1 MYSSIV
7 IATDAALRETDITM
21 VVFGTQGCT
30 EPISLWAPNDE
41 WQEVPEEE
49 EETEETPRKGRSLF
63 SRDN

>member
-1 MYSSIV
+1 
-7 IATDAALRETDITM
+7 M

-41 WQEVPEEE
+41 WQEVPEEG

-63 SRDN
+63 SLDN